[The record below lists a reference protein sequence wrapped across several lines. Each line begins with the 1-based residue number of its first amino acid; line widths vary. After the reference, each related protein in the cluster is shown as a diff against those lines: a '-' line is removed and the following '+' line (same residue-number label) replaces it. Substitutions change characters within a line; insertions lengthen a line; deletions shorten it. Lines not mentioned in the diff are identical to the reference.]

1 MELTITIIAIVFLIV
16 VSGIFSGTE
25 AAFLAASKAKLH
37 NKAKE
42 GHERANL
49 VARLKDKMEKV
60 ISTLLVCNNLVNILA
75 SSLATGLFI
84 SLFGDSGVAYATA
97 IMTVLIVIFAE
108 VVPKFYA
115 MRRAESYSMTVAP
128 LLRVIMAIVKPAT
141 KVTEFISMG
150 VLRMMGMKVTSASM
164 LSSNVEELRGLIDMH
179 RGDADAIEER
189 AMLHSVLDLG
199 DVDVEE
205 VMVHRQDIKML
216 DLDASINDLISQLV
230 ESHHTRL
237 PIYQGDQ
244 DNIVGII
251 HAKKFLRL
259 IRDQQDN
266 NRDISQDDILGC
278 AKKPW
283 FVPET
288 TTLFEQ
294 LQAFR
299 KRREHMALVVDEY
312 GALQGIITLE
322 DIIEEIVGDIDDEHD
337 PNQTGFWQT
346 QNLDVFAVGVTTIRD
361 LNRHYDWDLSDDGA
375 ATIAG
380 LLMHESRSIPKIGQN
395 FRIDGFKIKVLRRLR
410 NQITLVKITPPTVQ
424 ADDDDT
430 KDNKTENQPKSNLE
444 N

>member
-1 MELTITIIAIVFLIV
+1 MDLVIIAVAILFLIIL
-16 VSGIFSGTE
+16 SGIFSGTE

-37 NKAKE
+37 TLAKDGRSKATIVAHLKE
-42 GHERANL
+42 
-49 VARLKDKMEKV
+49 KMEKV

-84 SLFGDSGVAYATA
+84 GLFGDSGVAYATG
-97 IMTVLIVIFAE
+97 IMTIMIVIFAE

-115 MRRAESYSMTVAP
+115 MRRAESYSMNVAP
-128 LLRVIMAIVKPAT
+128 LLKVVIAVTKPIT
-141 KVTEFISMG
+141 RIIEIISMG
-150 VLRMMGMKVTSASM
+150 VLRLMGMKVTSASM

-179 RGDADAIEER
+179 KGDAEAIEER

-205 VMVHRQDIKML
+205 VMIHRQDVKMI
-216 DLDASINDLISQLV
+216 DLDADPEKIMAQIVD
-230 ESHHTRL
+230 SHHTRL
-237 PIYQGDQ
+237 PVYQGDT
-244 DNIVGII
+244 DNIIGIV

-259 IRDQQDN
+259 VKGQLENEREITVE
-266 NRDISQDDILGC
+266 DILAC

-312 GALQGIITLE
+312 GALQGLVTLE

-337 PNQTGFWQT
+337 PNKTGFWQT
-346 QNLDVFAVGVTTIRD
+346 QNGDVFAVGVTTIRD
-361 LNRHYDWDLSDDGA
+361 LNRHFDWDLSDNGA

-380 LLMHESRSIPKIGQN
+380 LLMHESRSIPKAGQT
-395 FRIDGFKIKVLRRLR
+395 FRIENFKMKILRRLR
-410 NQITLVKITPPTVQ
+410 NQITLVKITPIEV
-424 ADDDDT
+424 T
-430 KDNKTENQPKSNLE
+430 KEGNDE
-444 N
+444 

>member
-1 MELTITIIAIVFLIV
+1 MDLMIIGLVILLLIV
-16 VSGIFSGTE
+16 VSAIFSGTE

-37 NKAKE
+37 HQVKEGNEKAKLVTSLK
-42 GHERANL
+42 ER
-49 VARLKDKMEKV
+49 MEKV

-84 SLFGDSGVAYATA
+84 TLFGDSGVAYATA

-115 MRRAESYSMTVAP
+115 MRRAEPFAMFIGP
-128 LLRVIMAIVKPAT
+128 FLKGLIFLVKPVT
-141 KVTEFISMG
+141 KVLEFISMG
-150 VLRMMGMKVTSASM
+150 VLRLMGMKIKSGSM
-164 LSSNVEELRGLIDMH
+164 ISSNVEELRGLIDMH
-179 RGDADAIEER
+179 RGDADAVEER
-189 AMLHSVLDLG
+189 AMLHSVLDLA

-205 VMVHRQDIKML
+205 VMVHRQDIIMI
-216 DLDASINDLISQLV
+216 DVSDPPEEIVEQLV

-237 PIYQGDQ
+237 PIYQ
-244 DNIVGII
+244 DNKDNVIGIV
-251 HAKKFLRL
+251 HAKKVLKL
-259 IRDQQDN
+259 VQNQQALD
-266 NRDISQDDILGC
+266 REITQEDILAC

-312 GALQGIITLE
+312 GSIQGIVTLE

-337 PNQTGFWQT
+337 PNKTGFWQT
-346 QNLDVFAVGVTTIRD
+346 QNGDVFAVGLTTIRD
-361 LNRHYDWDLSDDGA
+361 LNRHFDWDLSDEDA

-380 LLMHESRSIPKIGQN
+380 LVMHESRSIPKIGQVY
-395 FRIDGFKIKVLRRLR
+395 RIEGFKIKILRRLR
-410 NQITLVKITPPTVQ
+410 NQITLVKISPH
-424 ADDDDT
+424 DT
-430 KDNKTENQPKSNLE
+430 QTNQEGDPQ
-444 N
+444 